1 MWLLKLPL
9 KIIALPVMAV
19 VAVLSIF
26 YSIALHLSSLVVGLG
41 YLFLGVCIVVLLF
54 QQMWGDGS
62 GLVWHCGHCFS
73 GSDACGTGF
82 HGLGSPGWYAV
93 GIHFF
98 HGDW

>member
-9 KIIALPVMAV
+9 KIIALPVTAV

-54 QQMWGDGS
+54 QQMWVLAAFFFGIAVIVFLAVMLAELVS
-62 GLVWHCGHCFS
+62 MGLEALVGMLSEFIFS
-73 GSDACGTGF
+73 
-82 HGLGSPGWYAV
+82 W
-93 GIHFF
+93 
-98 HGDW
+98 

>member
-41 YLFLGVCIVVLLF
+41 FLFLGVCIVVLLF
-54 QQMWGDGS
+54 QQMWVLAALLFGIAVIAFLAVMLAELVS
-62 GLVWHCGHCFS
+62 MGLEALVGMLSEFIFS
-73 GSDACGTGF
+73 
-82 HGLGSPGWYAV
+82 W
-93 GIHFF
+93 
-98 HGDW
+98 

>member
-54 QQMWGDGS
+54 QQMWVLAAFFFGIAVIAFLAVMLAELVS
-62 GLVWHCGHCFS
+62 MGLEALVGMLSKFIFS
-73 GSDACGTGF
+73 
-82 HGLGSPGWYAV
+82 W
-93 GIHFF
+93 
-98 HGDW
+98 

>member
-54 QQMWGDGS
+54 QQ
-62 GLVWHCGHCFS
+62 CGCWQRSFLALPS
-73 GSDACGTGF
+73 
-82 HGLGSPGWYAV
+82 L
-93 GIHFF
+93 FF
-98 HGDW
+98 WQ

>member
-26 YSIALHLSSLVVGLG
+26 YSIALHLSSLAVGLG

-54 QQMWGDGS
+54 QKMWVLAAFFFGIAVIAFLAVMLAELVS
-62 GLVWHCGHCFS
+62 MGLEALVGMLSEFIFS
-73 GSDACGTGF
+73 
-82 HGLGSPGWYAV
+82 W
-93 GIHFF
+93 
-98 HGDW
+98 

>member
-54 QQMWGDGS
+54 QQMWVLAALLFGIAVIAFLAVMLAELVS
-62 GLVWHCGHCFS
+62 MGLEALVGMLSEFIFS
-73 GSDACGTGF
+73 
-82 HGLGSPGWYAV
+82 W
-93 GIHFF
+93 
-98 HGDW
+98 

>member
-9 KIIALPVMAV
+9 KIIALPIMAV

-54 QQMWGDGS
+54 QQMWVLAAFFFGVAVIAFLAVMFAELVS
-62 GLVWHCGHCFS
+62 MGLEALVGMLSEFIFS
-73 GSDACGTGF
+73 
-82 HGLGSPGWYAV
+82 W
-93 GIHFF
+93 
-98 HGDW
+98 

>member
-54 QQMWGDGS
+54 QQMWVMVAVLFGIAVIAFLAVMLAELVS
-62 GLVWHCGHCFS
+62 MGLEALVGMLSEFIFS
-73 GSDACGTGF
+73 
-82 HGLGSPGWYAV
+82 W
-93 GIHFF
+93 
-98 HGDW
+98 

>member
-54 QQMWGDGS
+54 QQMWVMAAVLFGIAVIAFLAVMLAE
-62 GLVWHCGHCFS
+62 LVSIGFEALVGMLSEFIFS
-73 GSDACGTGF
+73 
-82 HGLGSPGWYAV
+82 W
-93 GIHFF
+93 
-98 HGDW
+98 

>member
-54 QQMWGDGS
+54 QQMWVLAALLFGIAVIAFLAVMLVELVS
-62 GLVWHCGHCFS
+62 MGLEALVGMLSEFIFS
-73 GSDACGTGF
+73 
-82 HGLGSPGWYAV
+82 W
-93 GIHFF
+93 
-98 HGDW
+98 

>member
-41 YLFLGVCIVVLLF
+41 FLFLGVCIVVLLF
-54 QQMWGDGS
+54 QQMWVLAAFFFGVAVIAFLAVMLAEMVS
-62 GLVWHCGHCFS
+62 MGL
-73 GSDACGTGF
+73 DT
-82 HGLGSPGWYAV
+82 LV
-93 GIHFF
+93 GMLSEFIYS
-98 HGDW
+98 W

>member
-54 QQMWGDGS
+54 QQMWVLAALLFGIAVIAFLAVMLAELVS
-62 GLVWHCGHCFS
+62 IGLEALVGMLSEFIFS
-73 GSDACGTGF
+73 
-82 HGLGSPGWYAV
+82 W
-93 GIHFF
+93 
-98 HGDW
+98 

>member
-9 KIIALPVMAV
+9 KIIVLPVMAV

-54 QQMWGDGS
+54 QQMWVLAAVLFGIAVIAFLAVMLAELVS
-62 GLVWHCGHCFS
+62 MGLEALVGMLSEFIFS
-73 GSDACGTGF
+73 
-82 HGLGSPGWYAV
+82 W
-93 GIHFF
+93 
-98 HGDW
+98 

>member
-41 YLFLGVCIVVLLF
+41 FLFLGVCIVVLLF
-54 QQMWGDGS
+54 QQMWVLAAFFFGVAVIAFLAVMLAEMVS
-62 GLVWHCGHCFS
+62 MGLDTLVGMLSEFIFS
-73 GSDACGTGF
+73 
-82 HGLGSPGWYAV
+82 W
-93 GIHFF
+93 
-98 HGDW
+98 

>member
-9 KIIALPVMAV
+9 KIIALPIMAV

-54 QQMWGDGS
+54 QKMWVLAAFFFGVAVIVFLAVMLAE
-62 GLVWHCGHCFS
+62 LVSMSLEALVGMLSECIFS
-73 GSDACGTGF
+73 
-82 HGLGSPGWYAV
+82 W
-93 GIHFF
+93 
-98 HGDW
+98 

>member
-26 YSIALHLSSLVVGLG
+26 YSIALHLSSLVIGLG

-54 QQMWGDGS
+54 QQMWVLAAFFFGIAVIAFLAVMLAELVS
-62 GLVWHCGHCFS
+62 LGLEALVGMLSEFIFS
-73 GSDACGTGF
+73 
-82 HGLGSPGWYAV
+82 W
-93 GIHFF
+93 
-98 HGDW
+98 

>member
-54 QQMWGDGS
+54 QQMWVLAAFFFGIAVIAFPAVMLAELVS
-62 GLVWHCGHCFS
+62 MGLEALVGMLSEFIFS
-73 GSDACGTGF
+73 
-82 HGLGSPGWYAV
+82 W
-93 GIHFF
+93 
-98 HGDW
+98 

>member
-41 YLFLGVCIVVLLF
+41 YLFLGVCIVMLLF
-54 QQMWGDGS
+54 QQMWVLAALLFGIAVIAFLAVMLAELVS
-62 GLVWHCGHCFS
+62 MGLEALVGMLSEFIFS
-73 GSDACGTGF
+73 
-82 HGLGSPGWYAV
+82 W
-93 GIHFF
+93 
-98 HGDW
+98 

>member
-54 QQMWGDGS
+54 QQMWVMAAFLFGIAVIAFLAVMLAELVS
-62 GLVWHCGHCFS
+62 MGLEAPVGMLSEFIFS
-73 GSDACGTGF
+73 
-82 HGLGSPGWYAV
+82 W
-93 GIHFF
+93 
-98 HGDW
+98 

>member
-54 QQMWGDGS
+54 QQMWVMVTNAIVAD
-62 GLVWHCGHCFS
+62 LKEKQKLMCRWK
-73 GSDACGTGF
+73 T
-82 HGLGSPGWYAV
+82 
-93 GIHFF
+93 
-98 HGDW
+98 

>member
-54 QQMWGDGS
+54 QQMWVMAAVLFGIAVIAFLAVMLAELVS
-62 GLVWHCGHCFS
+62 MGLEALVGMLSEFIFS
-73 GSDACGTGF
+73 
-82 HGLGSPGWYAV
+82 W
-93 GIHFF
+93 
-98 HGDW
+98 

>member
-54 QQMWGDGS
+54 QQMWVLAALLFGIAVIAFLAVMLAELVS
-62 GLVWHCGHCFS
+62 MGLEALVGMLSKFIFS
-73 GSDACGTGF
+73 
-82 HGLGSPGWYAV
+82 W
-93 GIHFF
+93 
-98 HGDW
+98 

>member
-41 YLFLGVCIVVLLF
+41 FLFLGVCIVVLLF
-54 QQMWGDGS
+54 QQMWVLAAFFFGVAVIAFLAVVLAELVS
-62 GLVWHCGHCFS
+62 MGLEALVGMLSEFIFS
-73 GSDACGTGF
+73 
-82 HGLGSPGWYAV
+82 W
-93 GIHFF
+93 
-98 HGDW
+98 

>member
-54 QQMWGDGS
+54 QQMWVLAAFFLGIAVIAFLAVMLAELVS
-62 GLVWHCGHCFS
+62 MGLEALVGMLSEFIFS
-73 GSDACGTGF
+73 
-82 HGLGSPGWYAV
+82 W
-93 GIHFF
+93 
-98 HGDW
+98 

>member
-54 QQMWGDGS
+54 QQMWVLAAFFFGIAVIVFLAVMLAELVS
-62 GLVWHCGHCFS
+62 MGLEALVGMLSEFIFS
-73 GSDACGTGF
+73 
-82 HGLGSPGWYAV
+82 W
-93 GIHFF
+93 
-98 HGDW
+98 

>member
-26 YSIALHLSSLVVGLG
+26 YSIALHLSSLVVVGLG

-54 QQMWGDGS
+54 QQMWVLAAFFFGIAVIAFLAVMLAELVS
-62 GLVWHCGHCFS
+62 MGLEALVGMLSEFIFS
-73 GSDACGTGF
+73 
-82 HGLGSPGWYAV
+82 W
-93 GIHFF
+93 
-98 HGDW
+98 

>member
-54 QQMWGDGS
+54 QQMWVLAAFFFGIAVIAFLAVMLAELVS
-62 GLVWHCGHCFS
+62 MGLEALVGMLSEFIFS
-73 GSDACGTGF
+73 
-82 HGLGSPGWYAV
+82 W
-93 GIHFF
+93 
-98 HGDW
+98 